1 MQQEQSRTFQPQ
13 IPNLQPIPITEDQ
26 FLQISV
32 GQLLAKEPAAN
43 NATEQLEQQ
52 IQCWELSEIFKC
64 FKCLGFKCQQ
74 QPNVLQ
80 PQMMPIVSPKTQLSF
95 NYVDGY
101 FGGRNIEISVHFS
114 NKCFILCMFVIFTGL
129 IIPVVQKRKKKK

>member
-1 MQQEQSRTFQPQ
+1 MQQEQRRTFQPQ
-13 IPNLQPIPITEDQ
+13 RPNLQPIPITEDQ

-95 NYVDGY
+95 NYV
-101 FGGRNIEISVHFS
+101 GGRNIEISVLFS

-129 IIPVVQKRKKKK
+129 IIHFVPKKKKEKIES